1 MCALHTEDKYIY
13 ISASKLTMRC
23 HAKMSFFVSN
33 HGMIKIQQLRARVYR
48 KFLLLDGMKF
58 GACLSVSVIFFLTIL
73 HEIEI
78 LIIKIEG
85 LSQKKNSNKFIIFS
99 SSCE

>member
-1 MCALHTEDKYIY
+1 MSMCALHTEDKYIY

-23 HAKMSFFVSN
+23 HAKMFFVSY

-48 KFLLLDGMKF
+48 KKCFLLLDGVKF

-78 LIIKIEG
+78 FIIK
-85 LSQKKNSNKFIIFS
+85 
-99 SSCE
+99 